1 LKHDQKLD
9 RLESEIRALEARLKG
24 GTYPDEWRDPVTFFR
39 AVSGFEADSWQAGVL
54 ASDSKRIVML
64 AARQL
69 GKSQVAAVVAL
80 HTALLTDRALVLLLS
95 PSLRQSQELFHR
107 VLDCLRTIEAR
118 VPIEAESALRIEFPN
133 RSRIIALPGTERTA
147 RGFAAVNLLI
157 VDEAARVEDPVF
169 FGLRPVLA
177 VSDGRLMLLSTGF
190 GRRGFFYETFENGGP
205 DWYRVKV
212 RGADCLR
219 ISAAFLA
226 EQRRTMPVW
235 FYNSEWECMF
245 EDDESLAV
253 FSSDDIWRAMH
264 GETTESWDAILGS
277 INDPATERA
286 KDERGSERWE
296 L

>member
-1 LKHDQKLD
+1 MNPDRSLD
-9 RLESEIRALEARLKG
+9 RIENDIRALEARVRG
-24 GTYPDEWRDPVTFFR
+24 GHYPDEWRDPVEFFR
-39 AVSGFEADSWQAGVL
+39 AVSGFEPDPWQAGVL
-54 ASDSKRIVML
+54 SCDSKRIVML

-107 VLDCLRTIEAR
+107 VLDCLRTIEGR
-118 VPIEAESALRIEFPN
+118 VPVEAESALRIEFPN

-157 VDEAARVEDPVF
+157 VDEAARVEDPIF
-169 FGLRPVLA
+169 YGLRPVLA

-212 RGADCLR
+212 RGADCAR
-219 ISAAFLA
+219 ITPDFLA
-226 EQRRTMPVW
+226 EQKRTMPVW
-235 FYNSEWECMF
+235 FYNSEWECTF

-253 FSSDDIWRAMH
+253 FSSDDIWHAMH
-264 GETTESWDAILGS
+264 DEVVIGWDLGG
-277 INDPATERA
+277 INDHVRERA
-286 KDERGSERWE
+286 KDERGSEQWE